1 MTFENTNPTAEQA
14 NQIKLGGAI
23 FDQNLSRITLD
34 NRQHSLEPKVSE
46 LLALLC
52 SSNKVLSRESILNLL
67 WEDAGSDEALTQ
79 TVSKLRRALNDTIRP
94 YQIIETVPKRGYRL
108 LLTPE
113 VVNVNLSSQ
122 SRKEESKII
131 SWLSGKSKYPR
142 YVHLLGLFAMVI
154 LVFGAT
160 RYVAFRGP
168 NVIETELECSDQM
181 SAEECMSLINAL
193 DNKARAQEAK

>member
-142 YVHLLGLFAMVI
+142 YVHLF